1 MDRRNRTSRRVRLA
15 VYRRRESEE
24 EKGRKRGNLKR
35 LYQDGGVTGREEGA
49 VCAIEIEKRRFAA
62 SLPGRELYARVDP
75 FGQIAATNFKKNMPS
90 PSHYRLHPRSYPP
103 APPSF
108 RRTLMR
114 KISKRRSSSRGW
126 LGGWASLNRQQWS
139 GCRYYRIGGGFGFDL
154 PQRRGTKRRVVLLRR
169 ENEIVSF
176 REVQFDRKSRRIRII
191 CRKD

>member
-1 MDRRNRTSRRVRLA
+1 MNQNTGSSLRRRYPSSDRRNRTPRRVRLA

-24 EKGRKRGNLKR
+24 EKEKGRKRGNLKR
-35 LYQDGGVTGREEGA
+35 LYQDGGVTGGGDGEEGA

-90 PSHYRLHPRSYPP
+90 PSHCRLHPRSYPP

-126 LGGWASLNRQQWS
+126 WLASLNRQQWS
-139 GCRYYRIGGGFGFDL
+139 GCRYYRIGGFGFDL
-154 PQRRGTKRRVVLLRR
+154 PQRPGTEESFSFDVKNEL
-169 ENEIVSF
+169 EIV
-176 REVQFDRKSRRIRII
+176 
-191 CRKD
+191 